1 MPEFS
6 EIRNDFNQH
15 KMLLMSFI
23 RRKKVKMTMRYNFTE
38 QLVNIKLFEDSC

>member
-23 RRKKVKMTMRYNFTE
+23 RRKVKMTMRYNFTE
-38 QLVNIKLFEDSC
+38 QLVNIIEHH